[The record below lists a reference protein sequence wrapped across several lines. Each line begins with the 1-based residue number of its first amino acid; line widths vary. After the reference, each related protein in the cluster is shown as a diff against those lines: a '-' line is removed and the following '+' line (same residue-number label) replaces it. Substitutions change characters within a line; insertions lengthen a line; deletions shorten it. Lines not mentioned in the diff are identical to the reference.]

1 MLLIFAAAEEVLF
14 GSADTH
20 FSTSHPTDIE
30 KMDDSSMTTSLT
42 FSPSSVHITPASSP
56 SLSSLHSQS
65 LSHSA
70 LSAVPAHAPPSPTKL
85 PIPTSPTDKH
95 AITPATHHETPAT
108 HHETPAT
115 CETQHETSETEVSP
129 VSSVE
134 QDDAA
139 TSAVTDEHVN
149 MQDTK
154 AKGLRRLKEK
164 VKQKLSH
171 HKHD

>member
-1 MLLIFAAAEEVLF
+1 LLLIFAAAEEVLF

-30 KMDDSSMTTSLT
+30 KMDDSSITTSLT

-85 PIPTSPTDKH
+85 PIPAAPTAKH
-95 AITPATHHETPAT
+95 ATTPATQHETPAT
-108 HHETPAT
+108 QHET
-115 CETQHETSETEVSP
+115 CETQHETAEAEVSP